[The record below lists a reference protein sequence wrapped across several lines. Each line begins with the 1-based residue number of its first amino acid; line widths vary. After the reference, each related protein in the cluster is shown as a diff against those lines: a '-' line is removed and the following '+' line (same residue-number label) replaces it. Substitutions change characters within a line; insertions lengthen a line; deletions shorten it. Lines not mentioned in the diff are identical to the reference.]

1 MKINE
6 GVIVM
11 SEKLQEATMK
21 VLTEDNKKISIKDIK
36 GNDNPFISSYKVG
49 KTGISIKSTFHFVS
63 DEYNI
68 WLDCSIMIKNTG
80 EIVPK
85 FEMFTS
91 DNYTLDDVIDLDK
104 FVEKVLDTAVKE
116 GYIEQKAGIY
126 IDKKETEANK
136 AKSEFLNMIDKSDE
150 ELKSTLPGKTVQ
162 GMNSNH
168 LWEVLGIFTAYN
180 GKDYV
185 AMKKKGMFND
195 PGLTELS
202 RFKKS
207 YKVID

>member
-1 MKINE
+1 
-6 GVIVM
+6 M
-11 SEKLQEATMK
+11 SEKLVEATMK
-21 VLTEDNKKISIKDIK
+21 ILNEDKEKLSIKNVK

-49 KTGISIKSTFHFVS
+49 KTGISIKSSFHFVS
-63 DEYNI
+63 NESSNEYNI

-80 EIVPK
+80 EIIPK
-85 FEMFTS
+85 FEMYTS

-104 FVEKVLDTAVKE
+104 FVKKVLDTAVKE
-116 GYIEQKAGIY
+116 GYIEQKDGIY

-150 ELKSTLPGKTVQ
+150 ELKSTLPGKIVQ
-162 GMNSNH
+162 GLNSNH

>member
-1 MKINE
+1 
-6 GVIVM
+6 M

-21 VLTEDNKKISIKDIK
+21 ALTEDNSKFSIKNISK
-36 GNDNPFISSYKVG
+36 EKFNPFIVDYRVG
-49 KTGISIKSTFHFVS
+49 KTGIRFTAVFNIDTNNYKKG
-63 DEYNI
+63 YNDTLRMECHI
-68 WLDCSIMIKNTG
+68 EIKNNG
-80 EIVPK
+80 EIIPK
-85 FEMFTS
+85 FEIAS
-91 DNYTLDDVIDLDK
+91 YEKYTTNDIENLDD
-104 FVEKVLDTAVKE
+104 FVNEAIKTAVEE
-116 GYIEQKAGIY
+116 GYIEQKNGIY
-126 IDKKETEANK
+126 VDKKETEKNK
-136 AKSEFLNMIDKSDE
+136 AKSDFLNMIDISDE

-195 PGLTELS
+195 AGLTELS

>member
-1 MKINE
+1 
-6 GVIVM
+6 M

-21 VLTEDNKKISIKDIK
+21 ALTEDNSKFSIKNISEEK
-36 GNDNPFISSYKVG
+36 FNPFIVDYRVG
-49 KTGISIKSTFHFVS
+49 KTGIRFTAVFNIDTNNYEKG
-63 DEYNI
+63 YNDTLRMECHI
-68 WLDCSIMIKNTG
+68 EIKNNG
-80 EIVPK
+80 EIIPK
-85 FEMFTS
+85 FEIAS
-91 DNYTLDDVIDLDK
+91 YEKYTINNIENLDD
-104 FVEKVLDTAVKE
+104 FVNEAIKAAVEE
-116 GYIEQKAGIY
+116 GYIEQKDGIY
-126 IDKKETEANK
+126 IDKKESEKNK
-136 AKSEFLNMIDKSDE
+136 AKSDFLNMVDKSDE

-162 GMNSNH
+162 GLNSDH

>member
-1 MKINE
+1 
-6 GVIVM
+6 M

-21 VLTEDNKKISIKDIK
+21 ALTEDNSKFSIKNISK
-36 GNDNPFISSYKVG
+36 EKYNPFIIDYRVG
-49 KTGISIKSTFHFVS
+49 KTGIRFTAVFNIDTNNYEKG
-63 DEYNI
+63 YNNTLRLECHI
-68 WLDCSIMIKNTG
+68 EIKNDG
-80 EIVPK
+80 EIIPK
-85 FEMFTS
+85 FEIAS
-91 DNYTLDDVIDLDK
+91 YEKYTINNIENLDD
-104 FVEKVLDTAVKE
+104 FVNEAIKAAVEE
-116 GYIEQKAGIY
+116 GYIEQKDGIY
-126 IDKKETEANK
+126 IDKKESEKNK
-136 AKSEFLNMIDKSDE
+136 AKSDFLNMVDKSDE

-162 GMNSNH
+162 GLNSDH

>member
-1 MKINE
+1 MN
-6 GVIVM
+6 
-11 SEKLQEATMK
+11 EKLQEAIMK
-21 VLTEDNKKISIKDIK
+21 ALTEDNSKFSIKTLSK
-36 GNDNPFISSYKVG
+36 EKFNPFIVDYRVG
-49 KTGISIKSTFHFVS
+49 KTGIRFTAVFNIDTNNYEKG
-63 DEYNI
+63 YNDTLRMECHI
-68 WLDCSIMIKNTG
+68 EIKNNG
-80 EIVPK
+80 EIIPK
-85 FEMFTS
+85 FEIAS
-91 DNYTLDDVIDLDK
+91 YEKYTTNNIENLDD
-104 FVEKVLDTAVKE
+104 FVNEAIKTAVEE
-116 GYIEQKAGIY
+116 GYIEQKNGIY
-126 IDKKETEANK
+126 VDKKETEKNK
-136 AKSEFLNMIDKSDE
+136 VKSDFLNIVDISDE